1 MICEK
6 ILRQKYLIIQALQL
20 LFILPYHLRLLYI
33 DWDITKMALLN
44 KFSIASAVSI
54 VAFLAL
60 GTLGTNPAQAALLK
74 FSFEGEEVNGY
85 FTYDDSAIGSSPF
98 TPNATAYPDG
108 GYDYKFDF
116 GEKGV
121 FEGSVGN
128 PIIFLARAEDG
139 IPYPDTDDFIWE
151 VRAFQRQPASEFA
164 LVSYFHYPEDTF
176 GGSTAIR
183 TTVPNTAILDVYPN
197 VDPSSSRGNLLYTGT
212 VRTRIEKVPEPTF
225 LPALL
230 GVGAWFLFRRQH

>member
-1 MICEK
+1 MSV
-6 ILRQKYLIIQALQL
+6 
-20 LFILPYHLRLLYI
+20 
-33 DWDITKMALLN
+33 LN
-44 KFSIASAVSI
+44 KFLLPAISSAV
-54 VAFLAL
+54 AL
-60 GTLGTNPAQAALLK
+60 LVSVILNIDPAQAALLK
-74 FSFEGEEVNGY
+74 FIFEGEGVNGY
-85 FTYDDSAIGSSPF
+85 FTYDDSAIGRSPY

-164 LVSYFHYPEDTF
+164 FVSYFHYPEDTF

-183 TTVPNTAILDVYPN
+183 TTVPSTAILDVYPN
-197 VDPSSSRGNLLYTGT
+197 VDPSASRGDLLYTGT

-230 GVGAWFLFRRQH
+230 GVGTWFLFRRQCRPLLSAKD